1 MTTEQTEQTEQKVY
15 TIQSVET
22 NVKTP
27 SEYNNNSVRKAGRT
41 LLVKSASNN
50 TIDNTIFS
58 CLEGLTNKSETKSI
72 NTFFLTFDNI
82 SNATKAFNKF
92 RNDSTINVKFSYY
105 RIFFTIDGLT
115 ESTDYNHVKKEFI
128 EYIDKTTA
136 SSVLYCKF
144 YRKNNKFIGCG
155 DFTIDTFTGMN
166 ILLAKD
172 SSNKEYSFGSFKGIF
187 YSYNGKRL
195 SQSE

>member
-1 MTTEQTEQTEQKVY
+1 MTTEQTEQTEHKVD
-15 TIQSVET
+15 TTQSVET

-41 LLVKSASNN
+41 LLVKSASNHA
-50 TIDNTIFS
+50 IDPIIFDY
-58 CLEGLTNKSETKSI
+58 LEGLITRSETKST
-72 NTFFLTFDNI
+72 NTYFLTFDNV
-82 SNATKAFNKF
+82 SNAAKAFNKF
-92 RNDSTINVKFSYY
+92 RIDSTIRVKFSYY

-115 ESTDYNHVKKEFI
+115 ESTDYNQVKKEFI
-128 EYIDKTTA
+128 EYVDKKTD

-155 DFTIDTFTGMN
+155 DFTIDTLTGMN
-166 ILLAKD
+166 TLLAKN

-187 YSYNGKRL
+187 YRYNGKRL
-195 SQSE
+195 SPSE